1 MTSRRVLCATMCV
14 GFLLGWTAPAIAQG
28 AQCSTDVNI
37 THIQTRGPIGA
48 SQGLGPGQLAPI
60 QVIGFTS
67 KGQSYDITRC
77 VTWDEPTSKAVRRI
91 DGGPTGSLLQTGT
104 LTHLR
109 PNQIQAGRL
118 EATFKN
124 NEGKVLSAHKLV
136 SVSPSGGFSYWGSGA
151 PFPQFLV
158 KAPPLPVATPPPI
171 QPATAGGS
179 GAGSN
184 TGIIIGL
191 GVLGAGAA
199 ALAFSGL
206 DFGGGGSSSSC
217 PANPC
222 ASVIDASCSC
232 FPCSFFLVSCSGGGG
247 GSDCKQCGI

>member
-1 MTSRRVLCATMCV
+1 MCV

-37 THIQTRGPIGA
+37 VRIQTRGPIGA
-48 SQGLGPGQLAPI
+48 SQGLGPGQLAPL

-67 KGQSYDITRC
+67 KGMSYDITRC

-91 DGGPTGSLLQTGT
+91 DGGPTGSLLQTGN
-104 LTHLR
+104 LTHLQ

-124 NEGKVLSAHKLV
+124 NEGKVLRAHKLV
-136 SVSPSGGFSYWGSGA
+136 SVSLSGGLSAWESGA
-151 PFPQFLV
+151 SFQQFLV
-158 KAPPLPVATPPPI
+158 KAPPLPVAAPPPI
-171 QPATAGGS
+171 QPATAGAS
-179 GAGSN
+179 AEGAGADN
-184 TGIIIGL
+184 ALLWGL
-191 GVLGAGAA
+191 GLAGAAGAA
-199 ALAFSGL
+199 AIAFSGM
-206 DFGGGGSSSSC
+206 DFGGGGSSSSSC

-222 ASVIDASCSC
+222 ASTILASCSC
-232 FPCSFFLVSCSGGGG
+232 FPCSFFLVSCSGGGS